1 MLVSLGCALGAE
13 RGSASAHGQ
22 GAGPVRV
29 HVCVDGE
36 VQNSK
41 GALFLSLSLSS
52 SLPVSAMMTTTNRA
66 GACRANH
73 DANNAVILAA
83 PRE

>member
-1 MLVSLGCALGAE
+1 MVKEQAPCVFMCVWMGKSKT
-13 RGSASAHGQ
+13 Q
-22 GAGPVRV
+22 RV
-29 HVCVDGE
+29 L
-36 VQNSK
+36 S
-41 GALFLSLSLSS
+41 FSLSLSS

>member
-1 MLVSLGCALGAE
+1 M
-13 RGSASAHGQ
+13 
-22 GAGPVRV
+22 RV

-41 GALFLSLSLSS
+41 GALFLSLSLSLSS